1 MPLIGRR
8 YFYWH
13 CDCNCC
19 SCKYQTDLEDHAGA
33 VLMPNRND
41 AELASA
47 KLALVVEKHVLE
59 SASVVKGIL
68 EPHPGAIDSIP
79 SKSHLEIVLKT
90 TEAQHCNIANLY
102 MQVMITRAYHDS
114 STLRTCGEQI
124 EDLVPVM
131 EYDISFHVT
140 EKLIRPGTLNSC
152 HLTVKGLS
160 EPPYTPEEFASIE
173 DMEDGV
179 EVLALTLVQ
188 QSLY

>member
-1 MPLIGRR
+1 MSEDMALDIADERSAAYW

-19 SCKYQTDLEDHAGA
+19 SCKYQTDLEGHAGA
-33 VLMPNRND
+33 DLMPN
-41 AELASA
+41 SC
-47 KLALVVEKHVLE
+47 
-59 SASVVKGIL
+59 IL
-68 EPHPGAIDSIP
+68 EPHPGDIDSIP
-79 SKSHLEIVLKT
+79 CKSHLEIVLKT
-90 TEAQHCNIANLY
+90 MEAQHCNIANLH

-179 EVLALTLVQ
+179 EVLVLTLVQ

>member
-1 MPLIGRR
+1 MALDIADERSAAYWQAAESLEKALNSQENRRR

-19 SCKYQTDLEDHAGA
+19 SCKYQTDLEGHAGA
-33 VLMPNRND
+33 VLMPNRYSG
-41 AELASA
+41 AASW
-47 KLALVVEKHVLE
+47 
-59 SASVVKGIL
+59 SYRQ
-68 EPHPGAIDSIP
+68 HPKQVTPGNRVMNLSDENMI
-79 SKSHLEIVLKT
+79 SHS
-90 TEAQHCNIANLY
+90 
-102 MQVMITRAYHDS
+102 M
-114 STLRTCGEQI
+114 
-124 EDLVPVM
+124 
-131 EYDISFHVT
+131 
-140 EKLIRPGTLNSC
+140 PGTLNSC